1 MNRLTRSA
9 TVAPNADDV
18 LDLEVERNNVPAD
31 AGWILWDEFNEE
43 IICWHNER
51 PDLQTLLNDLDAAGY
66 GDSYYAD
73 TVDELLDLLL
83 EDSISE
89 WTSIDS
95 LREVLRS
102 ASDFDR
108 FYDGE

>member
-51 PDLQTLLNDLDAAGY
+51 PDLQTLLNDLDEAGY
-66 GDSYYAD
+66 GDSYSAD
-73 TVDELLDLLL
+73 TVDELLELLY
-83 EDSISE
+83 EDSISVWSSVDE
-89 WTSIDS
+89 
-95 LREVLRS
+95 LRQTLRG
-102 ASDFDR
+102 ASDFAR
-108 FYDGE
+108 FMDGE